1 MDKNDQKEEKRRL
14 NFVCVDECKSCEIGF
29 KWYVHNYHRPDDIIG
44 IVHVHH
50 IPSLPTMGLMGGG
63 AVITDEYKKR
73 IERAVHIA
81 HGEFTRI
88 YCNSTVAGLS
98 DLSETALY
106 RWS

>member
-1 MDKNDQKEEKRRL
+1 MDKDDQKEKKRRL

-29 KWYVHNYHRPDDIIG
+29 KWYVDNYHRPDDIIG

-88 YCNSTVAGLS
+88 NNILTVAGLS
-98 DLSETALY
+98 DFIESNP
-106 RWS
+106 S